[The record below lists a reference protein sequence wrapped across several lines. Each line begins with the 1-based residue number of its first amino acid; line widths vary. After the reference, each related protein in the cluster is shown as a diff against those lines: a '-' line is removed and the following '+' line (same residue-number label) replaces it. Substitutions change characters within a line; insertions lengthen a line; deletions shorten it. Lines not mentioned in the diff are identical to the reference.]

1 MSIEKTGAVQG
12 GAAMRSLSAFIFVFV
27 LLTSFVAAPA
37 KPLRQQGK
45 VQIHHEAIVNGIRVK
60 FVDLIEDSRC
70 PTDTQ
75 CVWAGNAKLKVK
87 LWKNGQTRVVEMNTG
102 MEPRVIRFAGYE
114 IKITDLTPHP
124 ATNIR
129 IRKDGYVA
137 TFSVVRKR

>member
-1 MSIEKTGAVQG
+1 MK
-12 GAAMRSLSAFIFVFV
+12 L
-27 LLTSFVAAPA
+27 LLTSLFATLIFGAFTVVSG
-37 KPLRQQGK
+37 RQVE
-45 VQIHHEAIVNGIRVK
+45 VQIGHEKRVANGGIRLK

-75 CVWAGNAKLKVK
+75 CIWAGNAKIKISLSHAGRRPKFF
-87 LWKNGQTRVVEMNTG
+87 EINTG
-102 MEPRVIRFAGYE
+102 VKPQTIVFAGYE
-114 IKITDLTPHP
+114 IRITKLTPAP